1 MATRKEADHRTN
13 NPAANPD
20 PITGAPGAH
29 PVGTGVGTA
38 LGGIAAGAAAGAVAG
53 PVGAVAGA
61 IVGGVV
67 GGLAGKGVAENIDPS
82 VEEAYWEENFAS
94 RPYYSEG
101 TAFDEYRP
109 AYRYGVD
116 ARRRSDTRT
125 FDEVERDLARDWEQA
140 RGRSKLGWDKA
151 KLAARDAWDHV
162 ERKLPG
168 DADGD
173 GR

>member
-1 MATRKEADHRTN
+1 MAERIARTQ
-13 NPAANPD
+13 NPDANPD

-38 LGGIAAGAAAGAVAG
+38 VGGIAAGAAAGAVAG

-67 GGLAGKGVAENIDPS
+67 GGLAGKGVAESIDPS
-82 VEEAYWEENFAS
+82 VEEAYWEQNFAS
-94 RPYYSEG
+94 RPYYTQGSSFE
-101 TAFDEYRP
+101 DYRP
-109 AYRYGVD
+109 AYRYGVN
-116 ARRRSDTRT
+116 ARRRSDIST
-125 FDEVERDLARDWEQA
+125 FDEVERDLARDWDKS
-140 RGRSKLGWDKA
+140 RGRSPLGWDKA
-151 KLAARDAWDHV
+151 KFAARDAWDRV
-162 ERKLPG
+162 ERVLPG